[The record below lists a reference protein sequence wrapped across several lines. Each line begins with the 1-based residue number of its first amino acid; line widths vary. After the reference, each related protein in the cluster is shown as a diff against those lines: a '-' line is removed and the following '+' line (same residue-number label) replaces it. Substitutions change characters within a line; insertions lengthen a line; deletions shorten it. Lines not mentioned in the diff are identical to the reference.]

1 MYFLVSRP
9 RIARGLCFLMWT
21 EQIAYLF
28 FYFNLSKKKK
38 LTCLP
43 GLLAITLVS
52 CFVLDCPLICSFVM
66 LPPIVFMY
74 NLFFFISRFQT
85 IFSPFFALW
94 ILLAS
99 QPRLARVSCFIRR
112 AERTRSPVR
121 IHGCKYRPIFS
132 DNRLFLSFILA
143 RSLLTDCVLKL
154 LYIMEV
160 TQNGGNAYSSW
171 RGFVTKFFKI
181 QTLRTATRYSE
192 T

>member
-1 MYFLVSRP
+1 MYSLVSRP
-9 RIARGLCFLMWT
+9 RIARVLCFLRWT
-21 EQIAYLF
+21 EQIAYLSC
-28 FYFNLSKKKK
+28 YFNLSKKN
-38 LTCLP
+38 CNMF
-43 GLLAITLVS
+43 ARLVGHHPHH
-52 CFVLDCPLICSFVM
+52 VLLDCLLICYFVM
-66 LPPIVFMY
+66 LPPTVFMY
-74 NLFFFISRFQT
+74 NRFFFISRFQT
-85 IFSPFFALW
+85 IFSPFFVLW

-160 TQNGGNAYSSW
+160 TPNGGNAYSS
-171 RGFVTKFFKI
+171 
-181 QTLRTATRYSE
+181 
-192 T
+192 